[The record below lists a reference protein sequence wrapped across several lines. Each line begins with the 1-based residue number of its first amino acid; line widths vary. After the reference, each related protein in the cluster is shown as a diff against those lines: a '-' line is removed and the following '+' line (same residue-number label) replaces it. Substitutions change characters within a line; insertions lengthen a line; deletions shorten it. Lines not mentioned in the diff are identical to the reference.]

1 MNNVVK
7 KMVIFSM
14 IGIIQ
19 IGSSASLLE
28 ASPLHNEL
36 IPQQQG
42 GDRHDRHDQDQDRR
56 ERERIENER
65 HEREMKRRPNEND
78 REWHERQR
86 HEKERHEENLRRIAH
101 DILELI
107 LDK

>member
-36 IPQQQG
+36 TLQHQGEG
-42 GDRHDRHDQDQDRR
+42 GDRHDQDRR

-86 HEKERHEENLRRIAH
+86 QEKERHEENLRRIAH